1 MGKCIGS
8 GNQSSRKH
16 YGGIVRGVLIHFGV
30 QDFFRDTWKG
40 TLAWKALVCILIE
53 ALSVYLLVML
63 VSSLSG
69 GLNVSPLFDDA
80 NMTLSCVKFPDFT
93 VRGRGQMTYST
104 LPTSSSFVTC
114 PLDIGGKMRVQVRND
129 YYLESERLHP
139 PPPRCDWV
147 EQQHYVPDNSALS
160 RQCLLP
166 LR

>member
-16 YGGIVRGVLIHFGV
+16 CGGIVRGVLIHLAFGIYM
-30 QDFFRDTWKG
+30 RYAEG
-40 TLAWKALVCILIE
+40 TLAWKGLVCIFIE

-69 GLNVSPLFDDA
+69 GLNASPLFDDA
-80 NMTLSCVKFPDFT
+80 NMTLSCVKFSFFT
-93 VRGRGQMTYST
+93 ARGRGQMTYST
-104 LPTSSSFVTC
+104 FPTSSSFVTC

-129 YYLESERLHP
+129 YYLESERLHL
-139 PPPRCDWV
+139 PPPRCDLV
-147 EQQHYVPDNSALS
+147 EQRHYVPDNSALS